1 MGEIENVCGSLEN
14 VNSTA
19 HWVVF
24 SMNIFIK
31 KDNIL
36 CLRKLLLSVLGLYL
50 VKHLIINFEINQ
62 QKHWTISSSEN
73 KWSIIHSHK
82 ISYP

>member
-31 KDNIL
+31 K
-36 CLRKLLLSVLGLYL
+36 R
-50 VKHLIINFEINQ
+50 
-62 QKHWTISSSEN
+62 
-73 KWSIIHSHK
+73 
-82 ISYP
+82 